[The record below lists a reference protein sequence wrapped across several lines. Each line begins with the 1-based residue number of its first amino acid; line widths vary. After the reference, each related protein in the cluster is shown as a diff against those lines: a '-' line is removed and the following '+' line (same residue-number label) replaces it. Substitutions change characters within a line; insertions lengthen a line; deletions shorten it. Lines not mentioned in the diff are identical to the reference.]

1 MIQALAAVGIVV
13 AFFLLVA
20 MFGVPSHFVRRTD
33 YDAMRRRA
41 VEYDRLHGR
50 GRADS

>member
-1 MIQALAAVGIVV
+1 MIEALAAIGVVVG
-13 AFFLLVA
+13 FFLLVA
-20 MFGVPSHFVRRTD
+20 MFGVPAHFIRRMD

>member
-1 MIQALAAVGIVV
+1 MEAVAAIGIIV

-20 MFGVPSHFVRRTD
+20 IIGVPASYIRRMD

-41 VEYDRLHGR
+41 IEYDRLHGR